1 MRQQTVTR
9 SSTAPPVDHA
19 VTAGGSLTRE
29 LRAVWALWQRE
40 MLRLMRSRAQVA
52 MALLSPLLFLFLL
65 GPGLDTM
72 LGTQATSAGGAG
84 RGSYVAYLFPGILIM
99 AVQMPALRAGGAIV
113 RDREAGLL
121 RATLVAPVRRDTL
134 LVGRCMGGASAAA
147 FQAALLLILGPLVG
161 LPADPGLILL
171 LFGALWLVAISLT
184 MLGALAAVLIRRVET
199 FQAMLGMVTLPLVM
213 LSGALFPVGALPGW
227 MTPVIL
233 ANPLTYA
240 VDAIRRMTSVRSIG
254 PAASGPTWGG
264 WQPPVALELAVML
277 LLGLLALVVA
287 TRRFNRTD

>member
-1 MRQQTVTR
+1 MTQQTVTR
-9 SSTAPPVDHA
+9 GGTAPPVDDA
-19 VTAGGSLTRE
+19 VTVGGSLTRE

-40 MLRLMRSRAQVA
+40 MLRLARSRAQVA
-52 MALLSPLLFLFLL
+52 MALLSPLLFLLLL
-65 GPGLDTM
+65 GPGLDT
-72 LGTQATSAGGAG
+72 LLDTQATNAAGAG
-84 RGSYVAYLFPGILIM
+84 QGSYVQYLFPGILIM

-147 FQAALLLILGPLVG
+147 FQAALLLMLGPLVG
-161 LPADPGLILL
+161 LPADPGLLL
-171 LFGALWLVAISLT
+171 QLFGGLWLVAISLT

-213 LSGALFPVGALPGW
+213 LSGAMFPVGALPGW
-227 MTPVIL
+227 LTPVIL

-240 VDAIRRMTSVRSIG
+240 VDAIRRTASVESVG

-287 TRRFNRTD
+287 ARRFNRTD

>member
-1 MRQQTVTR
+1 MRQQTVPT
-9 SSTAPPVDHA
+9 SSTVPPVDDA
-19 VTAGGSLTRE
+19 LPTGGSLTRE

-40 MLRLMRSRAQVA
+40 MLRLVRSRTQVA
-52 MALLSPLLFLFLL
+52 MTLLSPLLFLFLL

-72 LGTQATSAGGAG
+72 LDTQAPGAGGAD
-84 RGSYVAYLFPGILIM
+84 RGSYVAYLLPGILIM

-147 FQAALLLILGPLVG
+147 LQAALLLILGPLAG
-161 LPADPGLILL
+161 LPADPGLLLL
-171 LFGALWLVAISLT
+171 LFGAMWLIAFSLT
-184 MLGALAAVLIRRVET
+184 MLGALAAVLVRRVET

-227 MTPVIL
+227 LTPVIL

-240 VDAIRRMTSVRSIG
+240 VDAIRRMAAVEGVG
-254 PAASGPTWGG
+254 PVGSGPIWGG
-264 WQPPVALELAVML
+264 WQPPVALELAVMV

-287 TRRFNRTD
+287 ARRFNRMD